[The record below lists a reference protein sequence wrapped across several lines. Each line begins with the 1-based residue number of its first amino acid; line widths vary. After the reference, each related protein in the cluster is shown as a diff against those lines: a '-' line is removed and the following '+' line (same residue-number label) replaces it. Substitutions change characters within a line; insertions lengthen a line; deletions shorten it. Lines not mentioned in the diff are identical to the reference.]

1 MRRKVRITLMALLIA
16 AGPSIMAGGAGDA
29 LAGHRGA
36 GPSVQAPGWRDRM
49 IVPYGGRGAFRA
61 WSPRQNAQFFKGK
74 NKRNKTKRGRGRG
87 KRKGRSE
94 QDRARD
100 AVRRGQALP
109 LAQIIGGLQNRCPGT
124 FLGAQLI
131 RTRQGLAYQVRILR
145 PSGRRVTLLVDAG
158 SGAVVRGRCN

>member
-1 MRRKVRITLMALLIA
+1 MALLIA
-16 AGPSIMAGGAGDA
+16 AGLVSLVGGAGDA
-29 LAGHRGA
+29 LAGHRGS
-36 GPSVQAPGWRDRM
+36 GRGVQAPGWLDRM
-49 IVPYGGRGAFRA
+49 ILPYGGRGAFRA
-61 WSPRQNAQFFKGK
+61 WSPRQNAQLFEGK
-74 NKRNKTKRGRGRG
+74 NKRKKLKRGRGRG

-109 LAQIIGGLQNRCPGT
+109 LAQIIRGLKNYCPGT
-124 FLGAQLI
+124 FLDAALV
-131 RTRQGLAYQVRILR
+131 RSRQGLAYQVRILR

>member
-1 MRRKVRITLMALLIA
+1 MALLIA

-29 LAGHRGA
+29 LAGHRGS
-36 GPSVQAPGWRDRM
+36 GPGVQSPGWLDRM
-49 IVPYGGRGAFRA
+49 IVPYGGRGEFRA
-61 WSPRQNAQFFKGK
+61 WSPRRDVQLR
-74 NKRNKTKRGRGRG
+74 NKRNKPKRGRGRG
-87 KRKGRSE
+87 RQKWRSE

-109 LAQIIGGLQNRCPGT
+109 LAQIIGGLQNRCPGA
-124 FLGAQLI
+124 FLGAQLV
-131 RTRQGLAYQVRILR
+131 RTRQGLAYQIRILR